1 MALDPSLPAIKHI
14 TFLLASGVCVCV
26 CVCVSV
32 CVCVCVMIAF
42 FACLVY
48 MCTSPQH
55 TFMKKLFCFLGAGIK
70 SQSLR
75 CFSLIYSVF
84 PLTKP
89 ITALS
94 SSSYCVTFIRERK
107 RERIRETLCVPGGE
121 TSSILSHIPIYS
133 IFQNA
138 IREANYL
145 SSLYYGCGS
154 DGL

>member
-1 MALDPSLPAIKHI
+1 MRVRACVRSC
-14 TFLLASGVCVCV
+14 VCVCV
-26 CVCVSV
+26 CVC
-32 CVCVCVMIAF
+32 MIAF
-42 FACLVY
+42 FVSCIHVY
-48 MCTSPQH
+48 FAPT

-121 TSSILSHIPIYS
+121 TSSIHSHIPIYS